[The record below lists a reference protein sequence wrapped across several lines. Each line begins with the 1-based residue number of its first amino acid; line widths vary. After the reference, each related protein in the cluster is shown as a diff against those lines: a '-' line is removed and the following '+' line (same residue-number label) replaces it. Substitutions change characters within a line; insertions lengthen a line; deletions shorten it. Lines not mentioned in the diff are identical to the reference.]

1 MQPRVTSV
9 DQGEDVET
17 RDGERDEVGAIVE
30 DLGWSEEDV
39 GRKLV
44 DAERAELSADLL
56 EDRQDEMVRLGLEKG
71 RVSAVWPVQSLFTK
85 VKIDGPM
92 DPCRPHGAA
101 GAAPGGVARDV
112 RAGCC

>member
-1 MQPRVTSV
+1 MASV
-9 DQGEDVET
+9 DQREDVET

-44 DAERAELSADLL
+44 DAERAKLSADLL
-56 EDRQDEMVRLGLEKG
+56 EDRQDEMVRLGLEEKG
-71 RVSAVWPVQSLFTK
+71 RVSVVWPVRLLSTK
-85 VKIDGPM
+85 VEMDGPM

-112 RAGCC
+112 QAGCC